1 VHRAHAPAAVQVTRL
16 VYAFRVTSSGQRSDE
31 PLGRVAVFLI
41 ISGNRK
47 DL

>member
-1 VHRAHAPAAVQVTRL
+1 MTRL
-16 VYAFRVTSSGQRSDE
+16 VYAFGVTSSGQRSDE
-31 PLGRVAVFLI
+31 PFGSVAVFLI